1 MPTPFAFRIVAA
13 VALVAFLAGV
23 LAAVANAQQPAPA
36 PQRTLFAAGVGTV
49 PVTPEDKNSNDSIKA
64 AVADAS
70 AKALPA
76 AIQDARTQAGQLA
89 AAAGVTLGPLVSVS
103 NEALPALG
111 GNVFYGP
118 IYPATGSFGPGKYCG
133 TVRSRS
139 VRIGKDG
146 KRHYGK
152 VKARRTCRVPPVVQR
167 AVALT
172 FALA

>member
-1 MPTPFAFRIVAA
+1 MPAPFAFRTVAV
-13 VALVAFLAGV
+13 VALIAFFAGV
-23 LAAVANAQQPAPA
+23 LAAVANAQEAVPA
-36 PQRTLFAAGVGTV
+36 PQRTLVAAGVGTIK
-49 PVTPEDKNSNDSIKA
+49 VTPKDADDNDSIKA

-89 AAAGVTLGPLVSVS
+89 AAAGVTLGPLVSVTNQAQPS
-103 NEALPALG
+103 IG
-111 GNVFYGP
+111 GIYYGP
-118 IYPATGSFGPGKYCG
+118 YYPATGSFGPGKFCG
-133 TVRSRS
+133 TVKTRS
-139 VRIGKDG
+139 VHIDKDG

-152 VKARRTCRVPPVVQR
+152 AKAHRVCRVPPVVQR

>member
-1 MPTPFAFRIVAA
+1 VPTPFAFRTVAI

-23 LAAVANAQQPAPA
+23 LAAVANAQEAVPA
-36 PQRTLFAAGVGTV
+36 PQRTLVAAGVGTIK
-49 PVTPEDKNSNDSIKA
+49 VTPKDAKDNDSIKA
-64 AVADAS
+64 AVADAT
-70 AKALPA
+70 AKAVPA

-103 NEALPALG
+103 NEAQPSYG
-111 GNVFYGP
+111 GIFYGP
-118 IYPATGSFGPGKYCG
+118 IYPATGSFGPGEFCG
-133 TVRSRS
+133 TVKTRS
-139 VRIGKDG
+139 VRIDKDG

-152 VKARRTCRVPPVVQR
+152 AKAHRVCRVPATVQR

>member
-1 MPTPFAFRIVAA
+1 VPTPFAFRTVAV
-13 VALVAFLAGV
+13 VALVAFFAGV
-23 LAAVANAQQPAPA
+23 LAAVANAQDVVPAA
-36 PQRTLFAAGVGTV
+36 QRTLVAAGVGTIK
-49 PVTPEDKNSNDSIKA
+49 VTPKDAKDNDSIKA
-64 AVADAS
+64 AVADAT

-103 NEALPALG
+103 NQAQPSYG
-111 GNVFYGP
+111 GIFYGP

-133 TVRSRS
+133 TVKSRS
-139 VRIGKDG
+139 VRVGKDG

-152 VKARRTCRVPPVVQR
+152 PKAHRVCRVPSVVQR

>member
-1 MPTPFAFRIVAA
+1 MPTPFAFRSVAV
-13 VALVAFLAGV
+13 VALIAFLAGV
-23 LAAVANAQQPAPA
+23 LAAAANAQDVAPA
-36 PQRTLFAAGVGTV
+36 PPRTLVAAGVGTIK
-49 PVTPEDKNSNDSIKA
+49 VTPKDPKDNDSIKA
-64 AVADAS
+64 AIAAAT

-103 NEALPALG
+103 NEAQPSLG
-111 GNVFYGP
+111 GVYYGP
-118 IYPATGSFGPGKYCG
+118 IYPTTGSFGPGKYCG
-133 TVRSRS
+133 TVKTRS
-139 VRIGKDG
+139 VKIGKDG

-152 VKARRTCRVPPVVQR
+152 AKAHRVCRVPSVVQR

>member
-1 MPTPFAFRIVAA
+1 VPTPFAFRTVAA
-13 VALVAFLAGV
+13 VALVAFLAGI
-23 LAAVANAQQPAPA
+23 LSAVANAQEPA
-36 PQRTLFAAGVGTV
+36 PQRTVVAAGVGTV
-49 PVTPEDKNSNDSIKA
+49 PVTPKDKNDNDSIKA
-64 AVADAS
+64 AVAAAN
-70 AKALPA
+70 AKALPV

-89 AAAGVTLGPLVSVS
+89 AAAGVTLGPLISITNQAQPS
-103 NEALPALG
+103 LG
-111 GNVFYGP
+111 GVYYGP

-133 TVRSRS
+133 TVRTRS

-152 VKARRTCRVPPVVQR
+152 PKAHRTCRVPAVAQR

>member
-1 MPTPFAFRIVAA
+1 MPTPFAFRTVAV
-13 VALVAFLAGV
+13 VALVAFFAGV
-23 LAAVANAQQPAPA
+23 LAAVANAQQAASA
-36 PQRTLFAAGVGTV
+36 PQRTLVAAGVGTIK
-49 PVTPEDKNSNDSIKA
+49 VTPKDAKDNDSIKA
-64 AVADAS
+64 AVADAT

-103 NEALPALG
+103 NEAQPALG
-111 GNVFYGP
+111 GVYYGP
-118 IYPATGSFGPGKYCG
+118 IYPATGSFGPGRFCG
-133 TVRSRS
+133 TVKTRS
-139 VRIGKDG
+139 VHVDKNG

-152 VKARRTCRVPPVVQR
+152 AKARRVCRVPSVVQR

>member
-1 MPTPFAFRIVAA
+1 MPTPFAFRTVAA
-13 VALVAFLAGV
+13 VAIVAFLAGI
-23 LAAVANAQQPAPA
+23 LAAVANAQEPAPA
-36 PQRTLFAAGVGTV
+36 PQRTLVAAGVGTIK
-49 PVTPEDKNSNDSIKA
+49 VTPKDAKSNDSIKA
-64 AVADAS
+64 AIADAT

-103 NEALPALG
+103 NEAQPSFG
-111 GNVFYGP
+111 GVYYGP
-118 IYPATGSFGPGKYCG
+118 IYPATGSFGPGQYCG
-133 TVRSRS
+133 TVRTRS
-139 VRIGKDG
+139 VHVDKNG

-152 VKARRTCRVPPVVQR
+152 PKAHRVCRVPPVVQR